1 MIRYIIRRIL
11 LMIPILLGVIIVVF
25 TINFCS
31 ESSPAVTI
39 LGATATPE
47 KVAQVEHELGLDRP
61 YLEQLGSYLYNLV
74 VKRDLGNSYVYKT
87 PVAKL
92 IAARLP
98 STVKVGL
105 MGVVLSVI
113 IGIPL
118 GVLAAVKQYSVLDY
132 GATFLSV
139 ILSAV
144 PSFWLALM
152 LITIFSVNLHWL
164 PVSGVGTWKHYVLP
178 VISVAI
184 GPIAMITRMTR
195 SSMLEVIRQ
204 DYIRTARAKGL
215 SEGNVIIHH
224 VLQNGLIPVA
234 TIVGM
239 MIGISMTGAIIVET
253 IFNIP
258 GLGTLMN
265 SSISSKDY
273 ITVQGCV
280 LICAFIVTTMNLLT
294 DIAYAFID
302 PRIKAQYAA
311 AGASRKRE
319 SKKEEKT
326 KGGSAA

>member
-1 MIRYIIRRIL
+1 MIKYIFKRIL
-11 LMIPILLGVIIVVF
+11 WMIPILFGVIVIVFSICHFMPGDPVLLMLDSDY
-25 TINFCS
+25 T
-31 ESSPAVTI
+31 EEEYQ
-39 LGATATPE
+39 LTAE
-47 KVAQVEHELGLDRP
+47 KYGLDKP
-61 YLEQLGSYLYNLV
+61 FLQQLFNYIKDFVLHGS
-74 VKRDLGNSYVYKT
+74 LGNSYSTGRAVTKELSGRIWIS
-87 PVAKL
+87 V
-92 IAARLP
+92 RL
-98 STVKVGL
+98 GL
-105 MGVVLSVI
+105 MSIFLTTI
-113 IGIPL
+113 IAIPIGIISAIHL
-118 GVLAAVKQYSVLDY
+118 NSVLDY
-132 GATFLSV
+132 GVSFIAIFLASM
-139 ILSAV
+139 
-144 PSFWLALM
+144 PGFWVALM
-152 LITIFSVNLHWL
+152 LIIVFCLQLKWFPAAGLNS
-164 PVSGVGTWKHYVLP
+164 WKSYVLP
-178 VISVAI
+178 VLCNALGPLAI
-184 GPIAMITRMTR
+184 TLRMTR

-215 SEGNVIIHH
+215 SEGAVIFHH

-311 AGASRKRE
+311 AGGSSRRKK
-319 SKKEEKT
+319 KKEGE
-326 KGGSAA
+326 AA